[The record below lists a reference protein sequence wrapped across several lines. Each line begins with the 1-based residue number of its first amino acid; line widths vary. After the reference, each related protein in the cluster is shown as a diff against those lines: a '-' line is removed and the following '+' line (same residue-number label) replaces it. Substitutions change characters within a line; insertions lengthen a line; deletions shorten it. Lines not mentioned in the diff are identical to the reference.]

1 MPFNVD
7 LVSFAD
13 GAYTNRKSG
22 FHKEATEMELFRS
35 IDIFDRHSL
44 EPEYFQKHAQFMLS
58 RKRGFGYWIWKS
70 QVVRQKLATMNEN
83 DVLVYLDVGFEL
95 NPRGRYRL
103 MEYIEMAQD
112 SSYKSLGFSNTHTEY
127 CRTKMDLAV
136 RLGLDS
142 KSMYMRTTQLTSG
155 FFILVK
161 NNNNSDLVK
170 TWSELAVEQ
179 NYHFSD
185 DTPSLTE
192 NHENY
197 IEHRHD
203 QSIFSLL
210 RKIGGC
216 EVTHYEVQN
225 YPHFEQMKDTLPL
238 HASRQGR
245 DKSYQPELV

>member
-1 MPFNVD
+1 MPFKVD

-22 FHKEATEMELFRS
+22 FLKEATEMKLFRS

-44 EPEYFQKHAQFMLS
+44 EPEYFKKHAQFMLS

-161 NNNNSDLVK
+161 NNN
-170 TWSELAVEQ
+170 
-179 NYHFSD
+179 
-185 DTPSLTE
+185 
-192 NHENY
+192 
-197 IEHRHD
+197 
-203 QSIFSLL
+203 
-210 RKIGGC
+210 
-216 EVTHYEVQN
+216 
-225 YPHFEQMKDTLPL
+225 
-238 HASRQGR
+238 
-245 DKSYQPELV
+245 